1 MVTIMQLTD
10 GLKSYIVTQVDTF
23 AKDVPM
29 ISFLKPIINR
39 VINKNFSKITKT
51 LDLLADEEGNID
63 IENIITEMAD
73 SIMNTNPFTVNA
85 PFTGDIEI
93 GGGFIKLNIPLTDK
107 KLIFNTQDLE
117 ALKEVLTAK
126 E

>member
-63 IENIITEMAD
+63 IESIITEMAD